1 MVINMK
7 GLYIHIP
14 FCVSKCFYCD
24 FNSYAGKLY
33 LAEPYVGA
41 VLKEAQRFS
50 GCEIN
55 TVYIGGGTPTAL
67 PCPEITRLISGIKKI
82 FKISADAEFTVEM
95 NPGTADGDYLK
106 ALKALGVNRISM
118 GAQSFD
124 DTLLKK
130 IGRIHRSDD
139 IFTAVRL
146 CKEAGFEN
154 YSLDL
159 MFSLPGQTLAVWADT
174 IKKAVSLKPSHIS
187 AYGLKIEPGT
197 PFYERG
203 VKPLPDS
210 LDREMYHLATD
221 FFKSHGL
228 NQYEISNFA
237 ILSKESRHNLKY
249 WHCEEYIGLGAGAH
263 GFISDNGKKIR
274 YSNIKAVESYIN
286 KIGETGNA
294 VSEKNILTENDIKT
308 EKIIMG
314 LRLTEGVPQELIPE
328 EKAAF
333 YIKNGFMKKNLNRVS
348 FTEKGF
354 DVSNTILS
362 DLI

>member
-1 MVINMK
+1 ML

-14 FCVSKCFYCD
+14 FCVSKCLYCD
-24 FNSYAGKLY
+24 FNSYADKMF
-33 LAEPYVGA
+33 LAEPYINA

-50 GCEIN
+50 GYEID

-67 PCPEITRLISGIKKI
+67 PCLEITRLISGIKKT
-82 FKISADAEFTVEM
+82 FKITADAEFTVEM
-95 NPGTADGDYLK
+95 NPGTAGGDYLK
-106 ALKALGVNRISM
+106 ALQALGVNRISM

-124 DTLLKK
+124 DILLKK
-130 IGRIHRSDD
+130 IGRIHCSND

-159 MFSLPGQTLAVWADT
+159 MFSLPGQTLSVWSDT
-174 IKKAVSLKPSHIS
+174 LKKAVSSEPSHIS

-203 VKPLPDS
+203 VKPLSDS
-210 LDREMYHLATD
+210 LDREMYHLAID

-237 ILSKESRHNLKY
+237 IRGRESRHNLKY

-263 GFISDNGKKIR
+263 GFIPDNGKKLR
-274 YSNIKAVESYIN
+274 YANIKAVESYIN

-294 VSEKNILTENDIKT
+294 VSEKNFLTENDIKT

-314 LRLTEGVPQELIPE
+314 LRLTEGVPQALIPE
-328 EKAAF
+328 EKANF
-333 YIKNGFMKKNLNRVS
+333 YMKNGFMKKNGNRIRFS
-348 FTEKGF
+348 EKGF